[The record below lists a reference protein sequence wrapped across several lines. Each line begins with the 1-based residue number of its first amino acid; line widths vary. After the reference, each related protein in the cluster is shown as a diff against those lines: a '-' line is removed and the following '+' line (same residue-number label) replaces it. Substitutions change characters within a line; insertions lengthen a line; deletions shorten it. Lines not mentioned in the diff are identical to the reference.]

1 MLPHDEMG
9 IGHYRPKQDNKAQ
22 DRASVFL
29 FTFKNLFIEILSYY
43 IIYIYIWFIIEKG
56 IYIFV
61 VNLVPRALLRF
72 YFIKCK

>member
-1 MLPHDEMG
+1 MLPQDEMG

-43 IIYIYIWFIIEKG
+43 IIYMVY
-56 IYIFV
+56 
-61 VNLVPRALLRF
+61 N
-72 YFIKCK
+72 

>member
-1 MLPHDEMG
+1 MLPQDEMG

-29 FTFKNLFIEILSYY
+29 FTHLRIYLLKFYLIILF
-43 IIYIYIWFIIEKG
+43 IWFIIEKG